1 MRKNIILDTDAY
13 KLTHHL
19 QYPTNLTKLYS
30 YAESR
35 VGSKYPEVCFFG
47 LQMVIQDHLMQQVD
61 NDMIKE
67 GEEEAL
73 ATFGTQGYFN
83 REVWEKVRDL
93 GYLPLKIMAVPEGSI
108 VPIDNVLFTMEST
121 EPWFAKTMNALESTL
136 MHSWYPT
143 TVCTR
148 AMNIK
153 RNIKPY
159 FDKSSDATEFVLS
172 FAVNDFGYR
181 GATSHET
188 AARGGAAHL
197 VHFMGSDNMAANRAI
212 KDYYGMVGRLKS
224 VWATEHSVATSF
236 GPGRGEFEY
245 IKHQLLLSEPDKII
259 SIVIDS
265 YDDKNFIQ
273 NVVGSEEIKEIIK
286 KRSGRVVFR
295 PDTGDPLVNVYL
307 KSDMLG
313 SIFGFTVNTKGYKV
327 LGHNVGLLQGDGM
340 NEDSI
345 PELYRDYIKTGW
357 AADNFITGSGGGLL
371 QTGIDRDTQRMAIKA
386 SYGEKDGVGF
396 NIEKTPAS
404 DMTKKSKSGR
414 LKLHPSMNKFSTIS
428 STGIPEHQFDSYLDA
443 LEVVYENGIFRRDK
457 FENIME
463 RANKQ

>member
-1 MRKNIILDTDAY
+1 MRKNIVLDTDAY
-13 KLTHHL
+13 KVCHWKM
-19 QYPTNLTKLYS
+19 YPSNLTKLYS

-47 LQMVIQDHLMQQVD
+47 LQMVIQDHLMQQID
-61 NDMIKE
+61 NDMIEE
-67 GEEEAL
+67 GAYEASE
-73 ATFGTQGYFN
+73 TFGTDTYFN

-108 VPIDNVLFTMEST
+108 VSISNVLFTMEST

-148 AMNIK
+148 VMYIK

-159 FDKSSDATEFVLS
+159 FDRSSDVTEYVLP

-212 KDYYGMVGRLKS
+212 KDYYNEPGRLKS

-236 GPGRGEFEY
+236 GSGKGETDY
-245 IKHQLLLSEPDKII
+245 IKHQLTHSEPDKIL

-265 YDDKNFIQ
+265 YDDNAFIL
-273 NVVGSEEIKEIIK
+273 NVVGSDEIRNLIIS
-286 KRSGRVVFR
+286 RTGRVVFR
-295 PDTGDPLVNVYL
+295 PDTGKPLVNVCQ

-313 SIFGFTVNTKGYKV
+313 SIFGFTINSKGYKV
-327 LGHNVGLLQGDGM
+327 LGHNVGILQGDGM
-340 NEDSI
+340 NEDTI
-345 PELYRDYIKTGW
+345 PDLYRDYIKTGW

-371 QTGIDRDTQRMAIKA
+371 QVDIDRDTQRMAIKA
-386 SYGEKDGVGF
+386 SYGERDGQPF
-396 NIEKTPAS
+396 NIQKNPAS
-404 DMTKKSKSGR
+404 DRTKSSKAGK
-414 LKLHPSMNKFSTIS
+414 LKLHPSMNSFSTLAS
-428 STGIPEHQFDSYLDA
+428 STINQVQFDAYLDA
-443 LEVVYENGIFRRDK
+443 LEVVYENGNFKRDS
-457 FENIME
+457 FHNIIT
-463 RANKQ
+463 RASK